1 VADPVDRFMNQIQN
15 IEKRLLDD
23 LKLIAKRMDRLTDS
37 ELVAIAK
44 ELDFFKELLDR
55 GYSNAV
61 NGLMSAYEG
70 QVEEV
75 AKEAARRGI
84 KTVRGAT
91 VEQLQ
96 LLQDL
101 EAESLLGK
109 ATTYANDLKD
119 GLFKGI
125 VSGERPSQI
134 VARLK
139 NTVKLETHQLNVS
152 VNDGIKQFDDLARH
166 KVFEGEDVRWEYVG
180 PADEV
185 TRDICFNTL
194 TNQPAKGYTESQVNS
209 SATPFGSRGGF
220 NCRHSW
226 MIFEGTN
233 KVEEPLKAAKLP
245 KKFSKLKTSDLN
257 KSQLTKYT
265 KLAKLRSARLIT
277 NEQWSQGL
285 NRIVNQ

>member
-1 VADPVDRFMNQIQN
+1 MADPVDRFMNQIQG
-15 IEKRLLDD
+15 IEKRLLND
-23 LKLIAKRMDRLTDS
+23 LKMIAKRMDKLSDT

-44 ELDFFKELLDR
+44 ELDFFQELLDR
-55 GYSNAV
+55 GYTNAV
-61 NGLMSAYEG
+61 NGLMDAYEG

-101 EAESLLGK
+101 EAENLLGK
-109 ATTYANDLKD
+109 AATYANDLKD

-134 VARLK
+134 VARLAETINLK
-139 NTVKLETHQLNVS
+139 THQLNVS
-152 VNDGIKQFDDLARH
+152 VHDGIKQFDDLARH
-166 KVFEGEDVRWEYVG
+166 KVFEGEDVRWTYFG
-180 PADEV
+180 PLDAT
-185 TRDICFNTL
+185 TREECRSTL
-194 TNQPAKGYTESQVNS
+194 SGEPTKGYTEAQVNA

-226 MIFEGTN
+226 EV
-233 KVEEPLKAAKLP
+233 K
-245 KKFSKLKTSDLN
+245 
-257 KSQLTKYT
+257 
-265 KLAKLRSARLIT
+265 
-277 NEQWSQGL
+277 
-285 NRIVNQ
+285 

>member
-1 VADPVDRFMNQIQN
+1 MNQIQN

-194 TNQPAKGYTESQVNS
+194 TNQPAKGYTEAQVNA

>member
-1 VADPVDRFMNQIQN
+1 MKQIKN
-15 IEKRLLDD
+15 IENKLLND
-23 LKLIAKRMDRLTDS
+23 LDTIAKRMDSLTDT

-44 ELDFFKELLDR
+44 ELDFFQELLDR
-55 GYSNAV
+55 GYTNAV
-61 NGLMSAYEG
+61 NGLMESYED
-70 QVEEV
+70 QVV
-75 AKEAARRGI
+75 KIKALADKRGI
-84 KTVRGAT
+84 ATIQGAT
-91 VEQLQ
+91 VAQLQ

-109 ATTYANDLKD
+109 ATTFANDLKD

-125 VSGERPSQI
+125 VSGERPSNI

-139 NTVKLETHQLNVS
+139 DTVKLETHQLNVA
-152 VNDGIKQFDDLARH
+152 VQDGIKQFDDVARH

-194 TNQPAKGYTESQVNS
+194 TNQPAKGYTEAQVNA
-209 SATPFGSRGGF
+209 SATPFGTRGGF

-226 MIFEGTN
+226 MIFESTN
-233 KVEEPLKAAKLP
+233 KVKEPLKEARLP

>member
-1 VADPVDRFMNQIQN
+1 MNQIQG
-15 IEKRLLDD
+15 IEKRLLND
-23 LKLIAKRMDRLTDS
+23 LKMIAKRMDKLSDT
-37 ELVAIAK
+37 ELVSIAK
-44 ELDFFKELLDR
+44 ELDFFQELLDR
-55 GYSNAV
+55 GYTNAV
-61 NGLMSAYEG
+61 NGLMEAYEG

-125 VSGERPSQI
+125 VSGESPSSI

-139 NTVKLETHQLNVS
+139 DTVKLETHQLNVA
-152 VNDGIKQFDDLARH
+152 VQDGIKQFDDVARH
-166 KVFEGEDVRWEYVG
+166 KVFEGEDVRWTYVG
-180 PADEV
+180 PLDSD
-185 TRDICFNTL
+185 TRDICRDTIENE
-194 TNQPAKGYTESQVNS
+194 PKKGYTEAQVNAS
-209 SATPFGSRGGF
+209 DTPFGVRGSF

-226 MIFEGTN
+226 MV
-233 KVEEPLKAAKLP
+233 K
-245 KKFSKLKTSDLN
+245 
-257 KSQLTKYT
+257 
-265 KLAKLRSARLIT
+265 
-277 NEQWSQGL
+277 
-285 NRIVNQ
+285 

>member
-1 VADPVDRFMNQIQN
+1 MADPVDRFMNQIQN

-23 LKLIAKRMDRLTDS
+23 LKMIAKRMDRLTDS

-44 ELDFFKELLDR
+44 ELDFFQELLDR
-55 GYSNAV
+55 GYTNAV
-61 NGLMSAYEG
+61 NGLMGAYEG

-101 EAESLLGK
+101 EAENLLGK
-109 ATTYANDLKD
+109 AATYANDLKD

-134 VARLK
+134 VARLAETINLK
-139 NTVKLETHQLNVS
+139 THQLNVS
-152 VNDGIKQFDDLARH
+152 VHDGIKQFDDLARH
-166 KVFEGEDVRWEYVG
+166 KVFEGEDVRWTYVG
-180 PADEV
+180 PLDAT
-185 TRDICFNTL
+185 TREECQSTL
-194 TNQPAKGYTESQVNS
+194 SGEPTKGYTEAQVNA

-226 MIFEGTN
+226 MV
-233 KVEEPLKAAKLP
+233 K
-245 KKFSKLKTSDLN
+245 
-257 KSQLTKYT
+257 
-265 KLAKLRSARLIT
+265 
-277 NEQWSQGL
+277 
-285 NRIVNQ
+285 

>member
-194 TNQPAKGYTESQVNS
+194 TNQPAKGYTEAQVNA

>member
-1 VADPVDRFMNQIQN
+1 MKQIQN
-15 IEKRLLDD
+15 VEKRLLND
-23 LKLIAKRMDRLTDS
+23 LQVIAQRMDTLTDT

-44 ELDFFKELLDR
+44 ELDFFQELLDS
-55 GYSNAV
+55 GYTNAV
-61 NGLMSAYEG
+61 NGLMEAYED
-70 QVEEV
+70 QI
-75 AKEAARRGI
+75 ADIATEAARRGI
-84 KTVRGAT
+84 TTVQGAT
-91 VEQLQ
+91 IEQLQ

-101 EAESLLGK
+101 EAENLLGK

-134 VARLK
+134 VARLSETI
-139 NTVKLETHQLNVS
+139 NLETHQLNVS
-152 VNDGIKQFDDLARH
+152 VTDGIRQFDDVARH

-180 PADEV
+180 PADEL
-185 TRDICFNTL
+185 TRDSCLNTL
-194 TNQPAKGYTESQVNS
+194 IEQPSNGYTESQVNS
-209 SATPFGSRGGF
+209 SKTPFGSRGGF

-226 MIFEGTN
+226 MIFEGSN

-277 NEQWSQGL
+277 NDQWSQGL
-285 NRIVNQ
+285 NRIVS

>member
-1 VADPVDRFMNQIQN
+1 MADPVDRFMNQIQN

-44 ELDFFKELLDR
+44 ELDFFQELLDR

-139 NTVKLETHQLNVS
+139 DTVKLETHQLNVS

-166 KVFEGEDVRWEYVG
+166 KVFEGEDVRWTYVG
-180 PADEV
+180 PLDAT
-185 TRDICFNTL
+185 TREECQSTL
-194 TNQPAKGYTESQVNS
+194 SGEPTKGYTEAQVNA

-226 MIFEGTN
+226 MV
-233 KVEEPLKAAKLP
+233 K
-245 KKFSKLKTSDLN
+245 
-257 KSQLTKYT
+257 
-265 KLAKLRSARLIT
+265 
-277 NEQWSQGL
+277 
-285 NRIVNQ
+285 